1 MNTTLKQPDAW
12 LPMLMSLVALGL
24 VAVHVAMFGVNTSDG
39 DESATARIFQLLII
53 GQLPIIALFALR
65 RLTIKPR
72 EALWVLA
79 AQVGAAAAAVAL
91 VVILEMQA

>member
-12 LPMLMSLVALGL
+12 LPLLMSLAALGL
-24 VAVHVAMFGVNTSDG
+24 VVGHVALFGITRGG
-39 DESATARIFQLLII
+39 DESATARLFQLLIVA
-53 GQLPIIALFALR
+53 QLPLMALFVLR
-65 RLTIKPR
+65 RLPHHLK
-72 EALWVLA
+72 EVLWVLA

>member
-12 LPMLMSLVALGL
+12 LPLLMSLAALGL
-24 VAVHVAMFGVNTSDG
+24 VVGHVALFGITRGG

-79 AQVGAAAAAVAL
+79 GQVGAAAAAVAL

>member
-12 LPMLMSLVALGL
+12 LPLLMSLAALGL
-24 VAVHVAMFGVNTSDG
+24 VVGHVALFGITRGG

-53 GQLPIIALFALR
+53 GQLPIIAFFALR

-79 AQVGAAAAAVAL
+79 GQVGAAAAAVAL

>member
-12 LPMLMSLVALGL
+12 LPLLMSLAALGL
-24 VAVHVAMFGVNTSDG
+24 VVGHVALFGITRGG

-53 GQLPIIALFALR
+53 GQLPIIAFFALR